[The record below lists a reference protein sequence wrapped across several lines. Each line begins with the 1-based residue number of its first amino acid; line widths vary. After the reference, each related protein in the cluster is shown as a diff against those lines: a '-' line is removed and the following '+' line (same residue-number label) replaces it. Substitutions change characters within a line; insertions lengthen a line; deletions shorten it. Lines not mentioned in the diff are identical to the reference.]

1 MDVFWKPFHVCTL
14 RGEEWGIKYE
24 NFRVQGYKVC
34 QSDIIAILHVK
45 FLALVLPDLVVLTLV
60 AFVLVLLSLISF
72 RMKYF

>member
-24 NFRVQGYKVC
+24 NFPVQGFKVY
-34 QSDIIAILHVK
+34 QSDVIAILHVK
-45 FLALVLPDLVVLTLV
+45 SLALVLPDLVMFTVV

-72 RMKYF
+72 KMKYF